1 VEGDRLSATP
11 CVVFVPGLLC
21 DRQLWQPQ
29 LDALAGCAETW
40 VADVTRDDS
49 VAGMAARVLGESP
62 FQRFALAGLSMGG
75 YVAMEMMRQ
84 APQRVTRLALLDTQA
99 RADTPEAIGRRLAL
113 IELTKR
119 GRFAAVPD
127 RLLPLFLHA
136 SRLNDPRVT
145 GIVRSMA
152 SNVGEAAF
160 VRQQHAIMHRP
171 DSRES
176 LRRIACPTLV
186 LCGEHDLLTP
196 LDRHEEMTQL
206 IRGAILVAVRGS
218 GHLPTIEKPEETS
231 RALARWLELS

>member
-1 VEGDRLSATP
+1 VEGDRLSARP

-21 DRQLWQPQ
+21 DRQLWQAQ
-29 LDALAGCAETW
+29 LDALAGSADTW

-49 VAGMAARVLGESP
+49 VAGMAAHVLGESP

-75 YVAMEMMRQ
+75 YVAMEIMRQ

-99 RADTPEAIGRRLAL
+99 RADTPEATERRLAL
-113 IELTKR
+113 MDLARR
-119 GRFAAVPD
+119 GQFAEVPD
-127 RLLPLFLHA
+127 RLMPLFLHA
-136 SRLNDPRVT
+136 SRLHDTRVT

-160 VRQQHAIMHRP
+160 LRQQEAIMQRP

-206 IRGAILVAVRGS
+206 IPGAKLVVVRGS

-231 RALARWLELS
+231 RALAGWLETG